1 MTTQCNA
8 PKLTFHEL
16 DSREVVGR
24 FDGGEITSDAGGIL
38 LREVEERT
46 RILGRMSECFDD
58 YRDPE
63 RIEHSV
69 ESLVKQ
75 RVMGLCLGDEDLN
88 DHDELCRD
96 RMMALLCESDDL
108 QGERRHKE
116 SDRGKPLAGKSTLNR
131 LELTPAKERDRRY
144 KRIEADT
151 AGLDGLLVDVFV
163 EAHEC
168 EGPLEVVLDV
178 DATDDPLH
186 GEQEGRFF
194 HGYYKNYCYLAL
206 YIFCG
211 EHLLC
216 ARLRP
221 ADVDAARGVEEELE
235 RIVMRIRAKWSGVR
249 VIVRGD
255 GGYCRDELMTWCEG
269 QEVDYVLGLSK
280 NSRLVKLIGD
290 EMVEA
295 RRLHEVSG
303 EAVRLFKELRY
314 RTRKSWSC
322 ERRVVAKVEHLSG
335 GGNPRFIV
343 TSIPV
348 EQWAGRELYE
358 QGYCARGEMEN
369 RIKEQQLNLFADRT
383 SSHQMQANQLRL
395 YFASFAY
402 VMMHGLRRLGLVGT
416 ELARAQCGTIREKVL
431 KVGAEIRVSVRK
443 VWLSM
448 SESYP
453 RAGLFRRILARLEAI
468 PLRC

>member
-46 RILGRMSECFDD
+46 RVLGRMSECFDD
-58 YRDPE
+58 HRDPE
-63 RIEHSV
+63 RIERSV

-75 RVMGLCLGDEDLN
+75 RVMGLCLGYEDLN

-108 QGERRHKE
+108 KGERRHKE

-151 AGLDGLLVDVFV
+151 AGLDGLLVDVYV
-163 EAHEC
+163 EAHEG

-194 HGYYKNYCYLAL
+194 HGYYKNYCYLPL

-216 ARLRP
+216 ARLRT
-221 ADVDAARGVEEELE
+221 ADVDAARGVVEELE
-235 RIVMRIRAKWSGVR
+235 RIVMRIRAKWLGVR

-255 GGYCRDELMTWCEG
+255 GGFCRDELMTWCEG

-295 RRLHEVSG
+295 RRLHEASG

-358 QGYCARGEMEN
+358 QGYCAQGEMEN

-402 VMMHGLRRLGLVGT
+402 VMMHGLRRLGLEGT

-443 VWLSM
+443 VMVVDVGELSACGVVQ
-448 SESYP
+448 EGP
-453 RAGLFRRILARLEAI
+453 GTT
-468 PLRC
+468 